1 MTSKAMVKI
10 NVRLPAY
17 VVEHFKQHDNY
28 TGAVR
33 AALVSHVNRIN
44 DLAHNKFQPGQ
55 QQKENDNDEA

>member
-33 AALVSHVNRIN
+33 AALVSHVNLSLI
-44 DLAHNKFQPGQ
+44 HI
-55 QQKENDNDEA
+55 